1 MMKPVSLLVHVLPR
15 AGKTEVVGWHGD
27 AVKIRLKAPPV
38 DGAANEELIK
48 FLSKTIRVPRS
59 AVRIASG
66 VTSRRK
72 RIEVDGVSQHE
83 LLTAL
88 GI

>member
-1 MMKPVSLLVHVLPR
+1 MKPVSLLVHVLPR